1 MPLLKKWNTD
11 EAFWGIWKVTE
22 TNEEL
27 MSMLTGK
34 SCRKEVLLSY
44 KSDARRTEY
53 LAVRVLLKTVA
64 GEEYDIMHEESGKP
78 YIKDRKYNITIS
90 HTKGYVA
97 VGVSSVSEPGI
108 DIEYYSERVMKVTS
122 KFMSDSESSFINK
135 SSEQR
140 FTHVYM
146 ALLVWSAKETMFKM
160 LGESEVDFIDHLCI
174 SPFRIV
180 ADNVAKSSGKI
191 GACEYKS
198 KFKRNIIIDY
208 ITDPEFV
215 CTYSCIKK

>member
-1 MPLLKKWNTD
+1 MQAKNLFINVSYQNSATFVHFLEERNNVNYRFIKEFTAQYTD
-11 EAFWGIWKVTE
+11 ENGNTSVKTY
-22 TNEEL
+22 
-27 MSMLTGK
+27 SMFVRYLD
-34 SCRKEVLLSY
+34 KEVITTI
-44 KSDARRTEY
+44 DP
-53 LAVRVLLKTVA
+53 
-64 GEEYDIMHEESGKP
+64 MHDVFVKNS
-78 YIKDRKYNITIS
+78 
-90 HTKGYVA
+90 A
-97 VGVSSVSEPGI
+97 
-108 DIEYYSERVMKVTS
+108 
-122 KFMSDSESSFINK
+122 
-135 SSEQR
+135 
-140 FTHVYM
+140 
-146 ALLVWSAKETMFKM
+146 AKETMFKM